1 MSLLDQ
7 GFRFCIS
14 PDKKEGRWLHP
25 AERKAYHADWTDV
38 TEWPSEKLVAYLLP
52 DPEQQDLFAA

>member
-14 PDKKEGRWLHP
+14 QDKKEGSWLHP
-25 AERKAYHADWTDV
+25 AERKAYHPDWTDV
-38 TEWPSEKLVAYLLP
+38 TDWPSEQLVAYLTSEP
-52 DPEQQDLFAA
+52 QQQELFAA